1 MRILI
6 IAMGRSGGHSLLTW
20 IGNEKKYETIH
31 EPTMDDNKMLS
42 IYKTKLLKKNKS
54 DVVVKYLINE
64 IENELDTFDW
74 GSWDKVIGL
83 IRNDTMECA
92 ISQYWASSKNV
103 WHDRYTLTNDW
114 IIENDEN
121 FKKEEIWIRRNKEL
135 ICSIPQIELLVSY
148 ENLYQSNTDIE
159 KLTQYL
165 EIEKINSYYR
175 LDNRYRLRKIK
186 DDKSKR
192 NLI

>member
-1 MRILI
+1 
-6 IAMGRSGGHSLLTW
+6 MGRSGGHSLLTW

-103 WHDRYTLTNDW
+103 WHARYTLTDDW
-114 IIENDEN
+114 LIENEKN
-121 FKKEEIWIRRNKEL
+121 IKKEEIWIRRNKEL

-148 ENLYQSNTDIE
+148 ENLYQNNTDIE
-159 KLTQYL
+159 KLTEYL
-165 EIEKINSYYR
+165 EIEKINSYHR

-186 DDKSKR
+186 DDNSKP